1 MEKAG
6 FAPPSVCD
14 FINRKVCMTIFSK
27 IFFQTEAKLAPIFY
41 LALSFFLLLAAS
53 PVQAGNA
60 KTSFLPLSIKSP
72 GEIGSLQEKADRDL
86 QGALGQT
93 DILFLSRGEAE
104 KLANYR
110 GSWPP
115 PVKVMQEIAAKTDS
129 DNLVTGTLTQI
140 GSQISVDI
148 KLFDLLSPGNPTY
161 YYQTVDSSD
170 GLRAAFDTIVF
181 EITRYT
187 EKEFRIASL
196 APEGNKRIDSGAILR
211 KITTKVGDAY
221 DQATLRKDLKE
232 IYSMGYFNDVQ
243 IDVSDTPKGKKV
255 IFRVVE
261 KPVMK
266 SVIFTGMDEV
276 KEEDVKGA
284 ANIKEHFILNPAKI
298 SVAEEA
304 IRQLYK
310 TKGFYNSKVTS
321 KISYPDDQGAV
332 VEFNID
338 EGVKMYIK
346 EISVEGNTTFDDDE
360 LLDQIETSEKW
371 FLSWLTEGG
380 LLDMNMVQQDAARIV
395 TYYNDQGFLEAKIGE
410 PEIKQEEEW
419 LYVKFIVEEGTR
431 FKLGTIDFTGDLLEG
446 KDELM
451 KLLTIQE
458 EEYLSRQAIRD
469 DILKLTDYYSE
480 AGFAFADIRPIVK
493 KTPAGDHMDVTFD
506 IRKNNLVYIERI
518 SIRGNSRTRDNVIRR
533 ELLIAEGGV
542 FDSKALRESTQALQR
557 LTYFEEV
564 NIIPEPS
571 INPDRMNVIVEV
583 KEKSTGNFSIGA
595 GFSSADNLILMGQIS
610 ENNFLGR
617 GDTLSL
623 SGNVSSSSSRYN
635 LGYTNP
641 HLNDSA
647 LSWGLDLFSTEREYD
662 DYTKESVGGG
672 IRIGYPIF
680 GKWKVFGNY
689 SYTDTDLT
697 DVSENASYIIKQS
710 VDLHITSAMKMSL
723 VRDTRNRLYG
733 ASKGSRNVVSVK
745 YAGGPLGGDA
755 QFTKVE
761 GSSGWYFPIPFKTVF
776 HVEGSAGQVFENETG
791 KLPVYERFYLGGLSS
806 VRGFEFGK
814 ISPTVENEAGES
826 ERIGG
831 DKMWYTNV
839 ELIFPLMET
848 QGLHGLVFYDAGQ
861 VMNDDENWGEVNDNI
876 KNAVG
881 LGIQWLSPMG
891 PLSVVWGFNLD
902 PLDDEDDAVW
912 DFSVG
917 GTF

>member
-1 MEKAG
+1 
-6 FAPPSVCD
+6 
-14 FINRKVCMTIFSK
+14 MTIFSK

-170 GLRAAFDTIVF
+170 GLRAAFNTIVF